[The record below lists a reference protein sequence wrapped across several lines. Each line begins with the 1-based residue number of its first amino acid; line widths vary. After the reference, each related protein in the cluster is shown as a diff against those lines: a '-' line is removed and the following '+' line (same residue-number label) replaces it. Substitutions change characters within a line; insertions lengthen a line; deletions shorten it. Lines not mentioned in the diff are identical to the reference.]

1 MIVSVASAR
10 RRGRDATRDQGSH
23 LLEPALP
30 REPRTPL
37 SPSSLARATPALDAS
52 SDRTAFLLP
61 RTVVLLDLFGPCVRA
76 SAHVVALRA
85 GLASQEGLLHV
96 VQGRV
101 GNVSVVEELGF
112 SRPQG
117 ERQAEKGGD
126 GGDEEDHV
134 GVLGGGRGHAM
145 GASEGRRQ
153 DAAPE
158 PSYPFYV
165 FVLYPIFLYNNV
177 RLHHHHHHARG
188 SC

>member
-1 MIVSVASAR
+1 MIVSVVSAR

-30 REPRTPL
+30 REPRTL
-37 SPSSLARATPALDAS
+37 SPSSLARATLALDAS

-134 GVLGGGRGHAM
+134 GVLGGGA
-145 GASEGRRQ
+145 GARHGGIRRTKTRCR
-153 DAAPE
+153 PGTKL
-158 PSYPFYV
+158 PVFV
-165 FVLYPIFLYNNV
+165 FVLNPIFLYNV
-177 RLHHHHHHARG
+177 RLHHHHARG

>member
-1 MIVSVASAR
+1 MIVSVVSAQ

-37 SPSSLARATPALDAS
+37 SPSSLARATLALDAS

-101 GNVSVVEELGF
+101 GNVSVVEGLGF

-117 ERQAEKGGD
+117 ERQAEKGGA

-134 GVLGGGRGHAM
+134 AVLGGRVHAM
-145 GASEGRRQ
+145 GASEGQ